1 VLTGV
6 LPQAGVGRAI
16 ALKDH
21 MKRFLLSL
29 TLLASFS
36 SLAHAD
42 TVNLSTQPWSYSG
55 VYSFPAGSN
64 YAPYYGKG
72 LVYGETYNSNG
83 WNVFEAWG
91 GTTVGNI
98 THFTNIYA
106 SIPDF
111 SGTFSNATFNS
122 HTDVLFAL
130 FVGSEFVNG
139 KWSPFSGHITE
150 TLNLNGGRY
159 TNGAPWSYT
168 YQGGTVTSASIS
180 SVPEPGSLM
189 LMGTGLVGIAGAIR
203 RKLVRA

>member
-1 VLTGV
+1 
-6 LPQAGVGRAI
+6 
-16 ALKDH
+16 
-21 MKRFLLSL
+21 MKRLLICF

-42 TVNLSTQPWSYSG
+42 TINLSTQPWSYSG
-55 VYSFPAGSN
+55 AYTFSAGS
-64 YAPYYGKG
+64 YYVPSYGTG
-72 LVYGETYNSNG
+72 IGIVYGETYNSNG
-83 WNVFEAWG
+83 WNIFEALG

-98 THFTNIYA
+98 THFANIYA

-122 HTDVLFAL
+122 HTDVLSAL
-130 FVGSEFVNG
+130 FSGQEFNG
-139 KWSPFSGHITE
+139 TAWVPFSGHITE
-150 TLNLNGGRY
+150 TLNLNGY
-159 TNGAPWSYT
+159 TYTYGAPWNYT